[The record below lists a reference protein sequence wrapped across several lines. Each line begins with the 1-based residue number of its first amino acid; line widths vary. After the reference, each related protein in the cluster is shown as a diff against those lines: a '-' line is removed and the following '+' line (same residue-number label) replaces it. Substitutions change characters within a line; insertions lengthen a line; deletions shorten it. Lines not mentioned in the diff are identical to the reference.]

1 MQNVVIPPGKEGAE
15 KTARSIFVGNIPY
28 EATEEKLVEL
38 FSKAGP
44 VVSFRLVY
52 DRESGK
58 PKGYGFCEY
67 ANPAIASSALRNLHN
82 IEFNGRP
89 LRIGPAAGEQN
100 SAEIALTNPSVGPP
114 LENPYGNPVDPAK
127 APEAISRA
135 VASLPPE
142 QMYELMKQMK
152 LCIQNNPNEA
162 RNMLLQN
169 PQLAYALLQAQIV
182 MKIVDPKVAIAML
195 NRTHDQ
201 IPPLRPDTSVLTPSQ
216 SQIPPDVIAS
226 SNADVGAPPQQQ
238 FASAPINGGQ
248 FGNQPGNFAHDFP
261 PSIPQEQMASAM
273 DVVGFKSQTRLR
285 NGYPL
290 DMILVY
296 DPLSIAGAPGMYTG
310 FQPPPPPPPP
320 PQQQSAPFQHL
331 QQQQQHLH
339 RPHQPGG
346 TPPQPVPPGLQPA
359 TGLPQAPFPMGGLQ
373 GGVPPPPPIPPTGI
387 PSLDQMNPA
396 ISAAMMGGGGG
407 GSSGGMAVPG
417 LPQKEQEKLDLIM
430 QVLSLSEESIAMLPE
445 DQQRS
450 IRILKEQVRKTG
462 VF

>member
-1 MQNVVIPPGKEGAE
+1 MQSAPIIQGKESAE

-67 ANPAIASSALRNLHN
+67 ANPAIAASALRNLQN

-89 LRIGPAAGEQN
+89 LRIGAAAGEQN

-169 PQLAYALLQAQIV
+169 PQLAYALLQAQVV

-201 IPPLRPDTSVLTPSQ
+201 IPPLRPENVPSGMCKLPE
-216 SQIPPDVIAS
+216 SGVGGGGDV
-226 SNADVGAPPQQQ
+226 NKPPQQSFSAIPMNGDQ
-238 FASAPINGGQ
+238 FSNHPSA
-248 FGNQPGNFAHDFP
+248 FPGEFP
-261 PSIPQEQMASAM
+261 PEQLQQPM
-273 DVVGFKSQTRLR
+273 G
-285 NGYPL
+285 G
-290 DMILVY
+290 
-296 DPLSIAGAPGMYTG
+296 PGMYGG
-310 FQPPPPPPPP
+310 FQPPPPQQ
-320 PQQQSAPFQHL
+320 PQPHQVPGGFPHLPHPSPSGPLGQPSAFSVGAP
-331 QQQQQHLH
+331 
-339 RPHQPGG
+339 QPGG
-346 TPPQPVPPGLQPA
+346 PPQPTTA
-359 TGLPQAPFPMGGLQ
+359 HSTS
-373 GGVPPPPPIPPTGI
+373 GI
-387 PSLDQMNPA
+387 SSLDQLNPA
-396 ISAAMMGGGGG
+396 ISAALKAG
-407 GSSGGMAVPG
+407 SGGNVTG
-417 LPQKEQEKLDLIM
+417 LPQKEEEKLGLIM
-430 QVLSLSEESIAMLPE
+430 QVLALSEEYIAQLPE
-445 DQQRS
+445 DQRRS
-450 IRILKEQVRKTG
+450 IRILKEQVGKRSG
-462 VF
+462 F